1 MKLEFFA
8 APVVLSVLLTGCVG
22 QSGGEIDPV
31 KGMDLSLCSAL
42 KPDVEEANKIF
53 WALGKPYSIE
63 DFFNSMLKVI
73 EDANSVA
80 SVSVDP
86 AETWLNALAS
96 NGNELMSYFTGDD
109 SGGPDDLVLRASR
122 WKASFQEMSNYCK

>member
-1 MKLEFFA
+1 MNLKFVL
-8 APVVLSVLLTGCVG
+8 APLVISVSLTGCVG

-42 KPDVEEANKIF
+42 KPDVEEANQIF
-53 WALGKPYSIE
+53 WALGKPYSME
-63 DFFNSMLKVI
+63 DFLNSMLKVI
-73 EDANSVA
+73 EDANSAA

-109 SGGPDDLVLRASR
+109 SGGSDDLILRASR
-122 WKASFQEMSNYCK
+122 WKASVQEMSYYCN